1 MAWRGLIESI
11 FEVSVRKVKECV
23 EKGEVEECVS
33 TLLASADALYSPL
46 KPIDAGFGE
55 AKRLA
60 SQLASLVADVFIHV
74 AREARGDEFV
84 ANVYA
89 GVTEA
94 RRTLTTVHPAA
105 QSILVEAVKGV
116 TPSWAPEPRE
126 AVYMTLKDYVEPEQ
140 PQLPRR
146 RRREPRRLDPVRD
159 ARRVLRELGRR
170 DPILAR
176 ALQDILKREG
186 LPV

>member
-1 MAWRGLIESI
+1 LAWRGLIEAI
-11 FEVSVRKVKECV
+11 FEASIRRVKECV
-23 EKGEVEECVS
+23 EKGVVEDCVS
-33 TLLASADALYSPL
+33 TLMASADALYSPL
-46 KPIDAGFGE
+46 KPIDTGFGE

-60 SQLASLVADVFIHV
+60 SQLASLVADVFIYT

-89 GVTEA
+89 GVSEV
-94 RRTLTTVHPAA
+94 RRSLTTVHPVAEA
-105 QSILVEAVKGV
+105 ILVEAVKGV

-146 RRREPRRLDPVRD
+146 RRREPRRLDPIRD

-186 LPV
+186 FPV